1 MAESTARDLTSISK
15 SVSYQL
21 RHSDIAMDSAGWA
34 NVEDLLARIKTSPT
48 ILQRVIDANNKKRF
62 ELSADGSRIRAVQG
76 HSTTQVSDEGMEGSW
91 EPVDPQGLSFY
102 HGTMRRNVPSIL
114 LNGIRSMERTH
125 VHLAAEKNSSVGKRH
140 NVDALIEVSGD
151 KLAESGIPVFR
162 APNGVILAK
171 TVPPSAITSVQ
182 RVRK

>member
-1 MAESTARDLTSISK
+1 
-15 SVSYQL
+15 
-21 RHSDIAMDSAGWA
+21 
-34 NVEDLLARIKTSPT
+34 LLARIKTTPT
-48 ILQRVIDANNKKRF
+48 ILQRVIDTNNKRRF

-76 HSTTQVSDEGMEGSW
+76 HSTTQVSDEGMEDSW
-91 EPVDPQGLSFY
+91 TPVDPQGLHFY

-114 LNGIRSMERTH
+114 LNGIRPMERTH
-125 VHLAAEKNSSVGKRH
+125 VHMAAEKNSSVGKRH

>member
-1 MAESTARDLTSISK
+1 MSESTARDLTSISK

-21 RHSDIAMDSAGWA
+21 RHSDIAMDTAGWA
-34 NVEDLLARIKTSPT
+34 SVEDLLVRIKTTPT
-48 ILQRVIDANNKKRF
+48 ILQRVIDTNNKKRF
-62 ELSADGSRIRAVQG
+62 ELSADGSRIRACQG
-76 HSTTQVSDEGMEGSW
+76 HSTIQVSDEGMEDSW
-91 EPVDPQGLSFY
+91 MPVDPQGLRFY

-114 LNGIRSMERTH
+114 LNGIRPMTRTH
-125 VHLAAEKNSSVGKRH
+125 VHMAAEKNSSVGKRH

-151 KLAESGIPVFR
+151 KLADSGVSVFR